1 MEGSQRT
8 AEKRTVLS
16 ESLNATS
23 CKRPYN
29 ACDGQGKSRGDGV
42 FLLAK
47 LMSEKKEPYVVDDFM
62 NKIRSHPGCIAAM
75 QTDPTW
81 VRRVDDLEAVLHAL
95 FVSDDGRAIE
105 MSDEVRSVIER
116 KHVSL
121 EKRIAMIQQI
131 LRAGSIHVLGDLV
144 RT

>member
-1 MEGSQRT
+1 MLGT
-8 AEKRTVLS
+8 AK
-16 ESLNATS
+16 ESRAAPVFS
-23 CKRPYN
+23 CWRN
-29 ACDGQGKSRGDGV
+29 S
-42 FLLAK
+42 
-47 LMSEKKEPYVVDDFM
+47 MIEKKKTDIVDDFM

-121 EKRIAMIQQI
+121 EKRIVMIQQI

>member
-1 MEGSQRT
+1 MIEKTKAHIVEG
-8 AEKRTVLS
+8 
-16 ESLNATS
+16 
-23 CKRPYN
+23 
-29 ACDGQGKSRGDGV
+29 
-42 FLLAK
+42 
-47 LMSEKKEPYVVDDFM
+47 FM
-62 NKIRSHPGCIAAM
+62 DKIRSYPGCIAAM

-121 EKRIAMIQQI
+121 EKRIVMIQQI

>member
-1 MEGSQRT
+1 
-8 AEKRTVLS
+8 
-16 ESLNATS
+16 
-23 CKRPYN
+23 
-29 ACDGQGKSRGDGV
+29 
-42 FLLAK
+42 
-47 LMSEKKEPYVVDDFM
+47 
-62 NKIRSHPGCIAAM
+62 M

-95 FVSDDGRAIE
+95 FVSDDERAIE

-121 EKRIAMIQQI
+121 EKRIVMIQQI
-131 LRAGSIHVLGDLV
+131 LRAGSIHVLEDLV